1 MQLHLR
7 TTPWTPRRRP
17 RLARRGMTLVEV
29 MVALVILTMCVGML
43 TSTIASTSVQ
53 ATVNRENAIAV
64 EAARAAIE
72 DMHNV
77 PFEDVFALFNDVD
90 ADDPAGPGTAFGPH
104 FDVFGLSAA
113 DHDPDGLVGQ
123 VILPGAEGVLT
134 ETEENE
140 LLGLPRDLN
149 GNIQI
154 DEGDRAGDYL
164 VLPVVVRLRWR
175 GSAGVRQFEMAT
187 MLAALSKDD
196 E

>member
-1 MQLHLR
+1 
-7 TTPWTPRRRP
+7 
-17 RLARRGMTLVEV
+17 MTLVEV

-43 TSTIASTSVQ
+43 TSTIASTTVQ

-77 PFEDVFALFNDVD
+77 PFEDVFTLFNEIGL
-90 ADDPAGPGTAFGPH
+90 DDPDGPDTGFGPH
-104 FDVFGLSAA
+104 FAVIGLQPA
-113 DHDPDGLVGQ
+113 DDDPDGMVGE
-123 VILPGAEGVLT
+123 VILPGAAGILL

-154 DEGDRAGDYL
+154 DETDRAGDYL

-175 GSAGVRQFEMAT
+175 GRAGVREFEMAT
-187 MLAALSKDD
+187 MLAALAK

>member
-1 MQLHLR
+1 
-7 TTPWTPRRRP
+7 
-17 RLARRGMTLVEV
+17 MTLVEV

-43 TSTIASTSVQ
+43 TSTIASTTVQ

-64 EAARAAIE
+64 EAARAAFE

-77 PFEDVFALFNDVD
+77 PFEDVFALFNETGL
-90 ADDPAGPGTAFGPH
+90 DDPDGVNTGFGPH
-104 FDVFGLSAA
+104 FAVIGLQPA
-113 DHDPDGLVGQ
+113 DDDPDGMVGE
-123 VILPGAEGVLT
+123 VILPGAEGILL
-134 ETEENE
+134 ETEVNE

-154 DEGDRAGDYL
+154 DEYDQAGDYL

-175 GSAGVRQFEMAT
+175 GSAGVREFEMAT
-187 MLAALSKDD
+187 MLAALSK

>member
-1 MQLHLR
+1 
-7 TTPWTPRRRP
+7 
-17 RLARRGMTLVEV
+17 MTMVEV

-43 TSTIASTSVQ
+43 TSTIASTTVQ

-77 PFEDVFALFNDVD
+77 EFSELFALFNEFGL
-90 ADDPAGPGTAFGPH
+90 DDPGGPNTGFGPH
-104 FDVFGLSAA
+104 FAVVGLQPVE
-113 DHDPDGLVGQ
+113 DDPDGMVGE
-123 VILPGAEGVLT
+123 VIMPGGLGILQ

-149 GNIQI
+149 GNIQVE
-154 DEGDRAGDYL
+154 EGDRSGDYL
-164 VLPVVVRLRWR
+164 VLPVVVRLRWQGR
-175 GSAGVRQFEMAT
+175 AGVREFEMAT
-187 MLAALSKDD
+187 MLAALSK